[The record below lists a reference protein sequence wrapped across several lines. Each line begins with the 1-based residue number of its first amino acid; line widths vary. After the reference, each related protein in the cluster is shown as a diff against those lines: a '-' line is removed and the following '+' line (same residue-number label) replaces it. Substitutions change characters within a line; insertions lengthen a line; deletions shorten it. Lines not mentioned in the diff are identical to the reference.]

1 MTTSNYSIM
10 DVRDLLQHVKN
21 TVIFMN
27 SGVPGD
33 LLPDSTV
40 QNILLSF
47 VETGL
52 NDAESMLRAIS
63 SRE

>member
-1 MTTSNYSIM
+1 M

>member
-10 DVRDLLQHVKN
+10 DVRDLLLHVKH

-40 QNILLSF
+40 QNVLLSF
-47 VETGL
+47 IETSL
-52 NDAESMLRAIS
+52 NDAESMLCAIS
-63 SRE
+63 SRK

>member
-1 MTTSNYSIM
+1 
-10 DVRDLLQHVKN
+10 
-21 TVIFMN
+21 MN

-40 QNILLSF
+40 QNVLLTFIGASID
-47 VETGL
+47 
-52 NDAESMLRAIS
+52 DAEVMLRAIS

>member
-1 MTTSNYSIM
+1 MTTQNYSIM

-21 TVIFMN
+21 TVIFIN

-33 LLPDSTV
+33 LLPDSIV
-40 QNILLSF
+40 QNVLLTF
-47 VETGL
+47 IETSID
-52 NDAESMLRAIS
+52 DAEAMLRAIS

>member
-1 MTTSNYSIM
+1 MTTSDYSIM

-27 SGVPGD
+27 SGVPEN

-40 QNILLSF
+40 QNVLLTF
-47 VETGL
+47 IETSI